1 MFLIVE
7 QFPLILLQLVD
18 VSRLLLVQHLLLH
31 QDLHIQFL
39 IRLAHL
45 VLLKITVLYLIPTH
59 QKIEITDTFSEVVPK
74 YVHLVHLKLQVQQQH
89 FMLRTLLPLVTL
101 LVVRLVLVYL
111 VKVLHSGHHPTLD
124 LDLQELL
131 VLLPSP
137 LHLQLIL
144 DQVYFMHSQVQQNLY
159 LLVLFL
165 VDYSNLVEMDTH
177 YSVFSTSDLVD
188 SDLVEML
195 QIQQQHCL
203 LDLDHSRNSVVQQ
216 NLLLSTH

>member
-1 MFLIVE
+1 M
-7 QFPLILLQLVD
+7 
-18 VSRLLLVQHLLLH
+18 
-31 QDLHIQFL
+31 
-39 IRLAHL
+39 
-45 VLLKITVLYLIPTH
+45 VLYLNLTLT
-59 QKIEITDTFSEVVPK
+59 KEKITDIYLIVFLR
-74 YVHLVHLKLQVQQQH
+74 YVHMVRLKLLVQQQH
-89 FMLRTLLPLVTL
+89 SLLRILFLLVTL